1 MYANETINEKQRIKI
16 IHNKAFLKK
25 IHRTMCDEKRYEKE
39 TCNPFSKAGA
49 TKEFEKLQHLAIP
62 KLMKHLK
69 LTPNSI
75 AKVPPL
81 INSVILRHKNY
92 KKEAKD

>member
-49 TKEFEKLQHLAIP
+49 TKEWETAAFSNTETNEAFKTNP
-62 KLMKHLK
+62 KFNCKG
-69 LTPNSI
+69 TTFN
-75 AKVPPL
+75 
-81 INSVILRHKNY
+81 
-92 KKEAKD
+92 